1 MIFAG
6 LKVTAVVVFV
16 ITGIVID
23 CGGGPTGQV
32 IGFQYFRDPGV
43 IFITMSD

>member
-32 IGFQYFRDPGV
+32 IGFQYFRDPGE